1 MVIITCRSQWQ
12 YASIYNSSRQTN
24 IKYRN
29 VYLMLDEGTLTFNSE
44 SDVRKVIGQK
54 I

>member
-1 MVIITCRSQWQ
+1 MITSRSQWQ
-12 YASIYNSSRQTN
+12 YASIYNNSRQTN

-44 SDVRKVIGQK
+44 ADVSKVVE
-54 I
+54 